1 MDMEILPTAWSVFGC
16 GLVFVAGA
24 ALALKLGRVFG
35 AGQKKA
41 ILLYLWHTLFCI
53 IYLMYVLQK
62 GGDAIMYFNTSL
74 NPEIGFAFGTVAVR
88 ALTSI
93 FTQWVGLSILGVFLV
108 FNIFGFVGLVALD
121 GTLRSVTKNQN
132 KWVRQVAA
140 LIVFMP
146 SMSFWSAAI
155 GKDAISF
162 MAAGLAVW
170 ASQAMGRRFVVIAIA
185 ETLMLAVRPLFS
197 PMRVRGGAF
206 GALMVFQRG
215 VGIVPRLLI
224 GAIAIT
230 SASMAIP
237 LALEE
242 SNLGSSASAA
252 DVYEYIEGRQSYNME
267 GGGGVNIS
275 SMPLPLQIFT
285 YLFRPLPIEA
295 HSIPAFASAIDNVA
309 LLIITFL
316 AIRGRFKGWAHD
328 EVRGKPFLWIYSIS
342 VLVML
347 SLTTANL
354 GISMRQKWMFI
365 PMLMVLVLPMAGRTV
380 KARAKPWINKTR
392 AE

>member
-170 ASQAMGRRFVVIAIA
+170 ASQAMGRRFVVMAIA
-185 ETLMLAVRPLFS
+185 ATLMLAVRPHIAAML
-197 PMRVRGGAF
+197 VAALGAS
-206 GALMVFQRG
+206 MVFQRG

-285 YLFRPLPIEA
+285 YLFPPLPI
-295 HSIPAFASAIDNVA
+295 
-309 LLIITFL
+309 
-316 AIRGRFKGWAHD
+316 
-328 EVRGKPFLWIYSIS
+328 
-342 VLVML
+342 
-347 SLTTANL
+347 
-354 GISMRQKWMFI
+354 
-365 PMLMVLVLPMAGRTV
+365 
-380 KARAKPWINKTR
+380 
-392 AE
+392 

>member
-1 MDMEILPTAWSVFGC
+1 
-16 GLVFVAGA
+16 
-24 ALALKLGRVFG
+24 
-35 AGQKKA
+35 
-41 ILLYLWHTLFCI
+41 
-53 IYLMYVLQK
+53 
-62 GGDAIMYFNTSL
+62 
-74 NPEIGFAFGTVAVR
+74 
-88 ALTSI
+88 
-93 FTQWVGLSILGVFLV
+93 
-108 FNIFGFVGLVALD
+108 
-121 GTLRSVTKNQN
+121 
-132 KWVRQVAA
+132 
-140 LIVFMP
+140 MP
-146 SMSFWSAAI
+146 ARGFWSAAF

-170 ASQAMGRRFVVIAIA
+170 ASQAMGRRFVVMAIA
-185 ETLMLAVRPLFS
+185 ATLMLAVRPHIAAML
-197 PMRVRGGAF
+197 VAALGAS
-206 GALMVFQRG
+206 MVFQRG